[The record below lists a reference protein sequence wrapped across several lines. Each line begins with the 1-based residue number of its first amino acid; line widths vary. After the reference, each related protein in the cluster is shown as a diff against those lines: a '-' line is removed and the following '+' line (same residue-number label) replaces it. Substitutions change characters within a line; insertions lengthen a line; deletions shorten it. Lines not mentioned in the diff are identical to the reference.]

1 MLVGYV
7 SDEYFTALP
16 DVLLEFAGPAGIVQ
30 ARSSASGAV
39 LADVE
44 PGTYQVTLSKPGFS
58 TKRTEAAVSSSAA
71 CQFRLLSQ
79 RPSGYPWPKW
89 ARSGE
94 LSELC
99 VNCAE
104 PFTIDLWRYGLERE
118 HIQEIGYWDDH
129 PPGAMLQIL
138 PDGDFTQGG
147 ARWSRH
153 GYAYPSFDPR
163 MRVTAPARSGL
174 YYFHL
179 AAESGSFFS
188 FPWVVAPLRPTAP
201 VAVLASNITWNAY
214 NDYGGRS
221 NYTAPAGLPVTPA
234 VNARQET
241 LWFTDPDMDA
251 WSGGPYPPLSF
262 DRPEPLNRVGRDEEI
277 TDPMRRIGAEH
288 VAPAEWRL
296 LGWLE
301 REGFG
306 YDFYGETHLHE
317 GLLDLDQYQ
326 VLILSTH
333 PEYWTRAMYT
343 QVRDWVYERG
353 GKLAYLGGNGINCEV
368 EFTGGPAITVH
379 NLDWGL
385 RRAECE
391 SRFQMRGE
399 SSARLLGTAT
409 TMAGYETGAP
419 YQVLRAGHWA
429 FEGLGL
435 SDGDLIG
442 SESLDRRAVGGASG
456 HETDKLSPS
465 APPGIQLLAKGTNP
479 DDGGGDMVYFDTASG
494 GAVFSTGSISY
505 TCSVLVDDAIS
516 KVTANVLRRF
526 LR

>member
-16 DVLLEFAGPAGIVQ
+16 DVLLEFAGPGGITQ

-39 LADVE
+39 LADLA
-44 PGTYQVTLSKPGFS
+44 PGRYQVTLSKPGFS
-58 TKRTEAAVSSSAA
+58 SKRAAATVSAA
-71 CQFRLLSQ
+71 APYQFRLLSQ
-79 RPSGYPWPKW
+79 QPSGYAWPKW

-94 LSELC
+94 PAELC
-99 VNCAE
+99 VNCGG
-104 PFTIDLWRYGLERE
+104 PFTIDLWRYGLDRE
-118 HIQEIGYWDDH
+118 HIREVGFWDDH

-138 PDGDFTQGG
+138 PDGDFTQPG
-147 ARWSRH
+147 ARWSRF

-163 MRVTAPARSGL
+163 MSVTAPPRSGL

-179 AAESGSFFS
+179 TEQSGSFFS
-188 FPWVVAPLRPTAP
+188 FPWIVAPARPSAP
-201 VAVLASNITWNAY
+201 IAVLASNITWNAY

-221 NYTAPAGLPVTPA
+221 NYTAPAGLPPTPG

-241 LWFTDPDMDA
+241 VWFTDPEMEA
-251 WSGGPYPPLSF
+251 WAGGPYPPLSF
-262 DRPEPLNRVGRDEEI
+262 DRPEPLNAVGRDEEI

-306 YDFYGETHLHE
+306 YDFYAETQLDE

-333 PEYWTRAMYT
+333 PEYWTRAMYN
-343 QVRDWVYERG
+343 QVREWVYERG

-368 EFTGGPAITVH
+368 EVQDGQAMTVH
-379 NLDWGL
+379 NLDWGG
-385 RRAECE
+385 RRDEME

-399 SSARLLGTAT
+399 SSARLLGTVT

-419 YQVLRAGHWA
+419 YKVVDAGHWVFA
-429 FEGLGL
+429 GLGL
-435 SDGDLIG
+435 AAGDLFG
-442 SESLDRRAVGGASG
+442 SASLDRRAVGGASG

-465 APPGIQLLAKGTNP
+465 APPNIELLARGTNP
-479 DDGGGDMVYFDTASG
+479 DAGGGDMAYFETASG
-494 GAVFSTGSISY
+494 GAVFSVGSISY
-505 TCSVLVDDAIS
+505 TSSVMVDDAIS
-516 KVTANVLRRF
+516 KLTANVLKRF
-526 LR
+526 LQ